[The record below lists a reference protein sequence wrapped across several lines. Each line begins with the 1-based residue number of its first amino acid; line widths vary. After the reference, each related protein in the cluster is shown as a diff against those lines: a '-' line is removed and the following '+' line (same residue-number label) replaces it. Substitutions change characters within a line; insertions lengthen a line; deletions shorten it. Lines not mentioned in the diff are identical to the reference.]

1 MLLHHIKTTKTLL
14 IFEHNCQCTNLCK
27 AATFKKI
34 VIKGTCSVWRGLFEL
49 AQQASSAGAAS
60 ARLFDTFAVYFL

>member
-34 VIKGTCSVWRGLFEL
+34 GEVSN
-49 AQQASSAGAAS
+49 
-60 ARLFDTFAVYFL
+60 